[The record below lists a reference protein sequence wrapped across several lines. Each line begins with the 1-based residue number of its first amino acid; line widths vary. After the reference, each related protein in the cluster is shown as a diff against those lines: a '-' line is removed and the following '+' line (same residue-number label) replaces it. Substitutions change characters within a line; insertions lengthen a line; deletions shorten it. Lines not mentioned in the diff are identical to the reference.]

1 LLYLP
6 SFTIHIKSVNMHLS
20 ALIPFL
26 ALPFLAT
33 SLPTSDQVDA
43 VVHLERRAETA
54 GSYPDGPN
62 FRFLEANGG
71 CSPNFNRVVNIVI
84 VYQGFRC
91 RFYRYVL

>member
-1 LLYLP
+1 
-6 SFTIHIKSVNMHLS
+6 MHLS

-71 CSPNFNRVVNIVI
+71 CSPNFNRVFNIVI